1 MNILQKTMGEM
12 PNVFTS
18 QEFNKR
24 AISNG
29 YSERI
34 LKKKGLGD
42 FIKQFAKNEPRGK
55 IWTKIEGT
63 LFEKEATDANIRPT
77 VFDQLTNDDFV
88 EKMIMV
94 LKSKGYKVMKPVDEW
109 KEC

>member
-1 MNILQKTMGEM
+1 MDILQKTTKMDILQKTMGEM

-24 AISNG
+24 AIING

-34 LKKKGLGD
+34 LRKKGLGG

-55 IWTKIEGT
+55 LWTKIEPT
-63 LFEKEATDANIRPT
+63 FFEVEAPKKKDEDYI
-77 VFDQLTNDDFV
+77 
-88 EKMIMV
+88 EKMISI
-94 LKSKGYKVMKPVDEW
+94 LKSKGYKVMKPVDKWE
-109 KEC
+109 EC